1 MNDPNVELLKTES
14 GHNIGEIVLADNTSV
29 LQPPDEDIVA
39 ENREQLLKEQ
49 AAELTGVPDADA
61 AVAEMYPGYGDSE
74 KRRSAMKMF
83 VLEGRTTDDVG
94 AALGVPGRTV
104 SMWAYNGQ
112 WDNLLRKDL
121 AVRQSQSVLELA
133 RLRADRRI
141 AVVRE
146 QLEQAKELRD
156 TAMRKLRDD
165 ETSVKS
171 ATEAWAAASKIEHT
185 VTGLSEAGTVADLDG
200 KDGEQKKKEQ
210 GKTPLVMVFQ
220 GGLPPI
226 RKVNQ

>member
-83 VLEGRTTDDVG
+83 VLEGRTADDIG
-94 AALGVPGRTV
+94 TALGVPGRTV

-200 KDGEQKKKEQ
+200 RDGEQKKEQ

>member
-83 VLEGRTTDDVG
+83 VLEGRTADDVG
-94 AALGVPGRTV
+94 VALGVPGRTV

-200 KDGEQKKKEQ
+200 RDGEQKKEQ

>member
-1 MNDPNVELLKTES
+1 MNDPNDTILLTES
-14 GHNIGEIVLADNTSV
+14 GHPIGEVVLADNTSV
-29 LQPPDEDIVA
+29 VQPPNEELIA
-39 ENREQLLKEQ
+39 ANREQLLRTQ
-49 AAELTGVPDADA
+49 ASEMTGELDADKA
-61 AVAEMYPGYGDSE
+61 ISELYPGYSDSD
-74 KRRSAMKMF
+74 KRREAMKLF
-83 VLEGRTTDDVG
+83 VFSGKSVDDVG
-94 AALGVPGRTV
+94 TALGVPARTV

-112 WDNLLRKDL
+112 WDNLVKKEL
-121 AVRQSQSVLELA
+121 AVRQAQSVLELA

-141 AVVRE
+141 AIVKE
-146 QLEQAKELRD
+146 QLDQAKELRD

-185 VTGLSEAGTVADLDG
+185 VTGLSEAGTVADLEG
-200 KDGEQKKKEQ
+200 KDGEQKKEQ

>member
-1 MNDPNVELLKTES
+1 MNDPNVEILKTES

-61 AVAEMYPGYGDSE
+61 AVAEMYPGYGDAE

-83 VLEGRTTDDVG
+83 VLEGRTADDVG

-200 KDGEQKKKEQ
+200 RDGEQKKEQ